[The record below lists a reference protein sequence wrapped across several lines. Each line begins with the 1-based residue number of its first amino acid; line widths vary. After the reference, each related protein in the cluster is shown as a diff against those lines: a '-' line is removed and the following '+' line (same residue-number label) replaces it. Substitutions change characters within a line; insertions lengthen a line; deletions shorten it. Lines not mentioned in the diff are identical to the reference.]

1 MSKRAAHEKNS
12 VSNELNPA
20 GNRCHF
26 MLPEQFPVLAGA
38 GADPQADSPAP
49 SVAEPKGS
57 ALDPAVSAPALVTN
71 ASAPPAS
78 SPRAPP
84 VSNSP
89 RLAPRMGGQDI
100 STSGGESPLGPPL
113 AGSSAPATDQPTGS
127 SLVESSA
134 PATDQP
140 TGSSTS
146 LAAPAL
152 QRPTTRLQQGI
163 RKPKIYTD
171 GTIRYGQLAATTEGP
186 IDLQHALVDN
196 NWKRAMDVALH

>member
-1 MSKRAAHEKNS
+1 M
-12 VSNELNPA
+12 
-20 GNRCHF
+20 CHF

-49 SVAEPKGS
+49 SAAEPTGS

-89 RLAPRMGGQDI
+89 RLAPRTGGQDI
-100 STSGGESPLGPPL
+100 STGGGESPLGPPL
-113 AGSSAPATDQPTGS
+113 AGSSAPATDQPTR
-127 SLVESSA
+127 
-134 PATDQP
+134 
-140 TGSSTS
+140 SSTS
-146 LAAPAL
+146 PTAPAL

-171 GTIRYGQLAATTEGP
+171 GTIRYGQLVATTEGP